1 MRDHRRC
8 DANRSSCEQ
17 TLRCGGGIAGVESYS
32 GNCDCIFYGTRR
44 GAARI
49 GARHYQRL
57 SAAPVTR
64 ANITQVKIDMF
75 DFLKRGRLIRRG
87 LASRK
92 TRRRR
97 PRSELRR
104 SLEYAPYS
112 KLLIFAMFV
121 GGLAFLV
128 FSGQQPEPTKN
139 FVIAL
144 LVLAT
149 AITQLWINQPKSF
162 SRSSRIL
169 LIFGVIL
176 VQLTVTKLLLVICNS
191 GNYQFL
197 KPEMGGLIT
206 PYAFAPL
213 VLSVLLGRQHGLYA
227 AFFVS
232 LWSSVLF
239 GPIDA
244 PLLVTSLI
252 SGFTA
257 VSLTLQVR
265 RRSKLIRAGFGVGL
279 AIWLLSLT
287 FGLIGPINW
296 FYPTANDWGMIGV
309 QSALAIGNGIITAT
323 IVGGALPMLENVFG
337 ITTDISWLEASDINH
352 PLLRRMTIE
361 APGTYHHSLAVANLA
376 EAAAEAI
383 GANATLCRVC
393 AYFHDVGK
401 LVKPDYF
408 TENMSFERNP
418 HEDLAPT
425 MSALIII
432 AHVKEGVDLALKHKL
447 NQRIIDIIQEHHGT
461 SLVYYFYKRAQQMH
475 EDARAG
481 GKIMKMRQD
490 DIPEVREESFRYS
503 GPKPQT
509 KESAIVS
516 LADAVESASRSL
528 EKPTPAKIEQLVND
542 IIDQRISDHQ
552 LDECDLT
559 LRDVRVIAERFRFT
573 LMTMLHSRIAYP
585 KHETKSPTPREDS
598 ARPDVMVT
606 TRKPETA
613 PPVSAA

>member
-1 MRDHRRC
+1 
-8 DANRSSCEQ
+8 
-17 TLRCGGGIAGVESYS
+17 
-32 GNCDCIFYGTRR
+32 
-44 GAARI
+44 
-49 GARHYQRL
+49 
-57 SAAPVTR
+57 
-64 ANITQVKIDMF
+64 MF

-92 TRRRR
+92 IRRRR
-97 PRSELRR
+97 PRSELARN
-104 SLEYAPYS
+104 LEYAPYM
-112 KLLIFAMFV
+112 KALIFVMFA

-128 FSGQQPEPTKN
+128 FSGQQPEPAKN
-139 FVIAL
+139 YVIAL

-162 SRSSRIL
+162 YQNSRL
-169 LIFGVIL
+169 LLVFGVIL
-176 VQLTVTKLLLVICNS
+176 AQLAVTKLLLVICNS
-191 GNYQFL
+191 GNYRFL
-197 KPEMGGLIT
+197 KPEMAGLIT

-213 VLSVLLGRQHGLYA
+213 ALSVLLGRQHGLYA

-232 LWSSVLF
+232 IWSSMLF
-239 GPIDA
+239 CSIDA
-244 PLLVTSLI
+244 PLLITSLI
-252 SGFTA
+252 SGFTY

-265 RRSKLIRAGFGVGL
+265 RRSKLIRAGLYVGL

-287 FGLIGPINW
+287 FGSIGPINW
-296 FYPTANDWGMIGV
+296 FFPMANDWGMIGL
-309 QSALAIGNGIITAT
+309 QSALAIGNGLLTAT
-323 IVGGALPMLENVFG
+323 LVGGALPMLEHLFR
-337 ITTDISWLEASDINH
+337 ITTDISWLEASDLNH

-361 APGTYHHSLAVANLA
+361 APGTYHHSLVVANLA

-393 AYFHDVGK
+393 SYFHDVGK
-401 LVKPDYF
+401 LVKPEYF

-418 HEDLAPT
+418 HDDLAPT
-425 MSALIII
+425 MSVLIII

-461 SLVYYFYKRAQQMH
+461 SLVYYFYQRALQQH

-481 GKIMKMRQD
+481 GKIMKLRED
-490 DIPEVREESFRYS
+490 DIPDVREESFRYS

-509 KESAIVS
+509 RESAIVS
-516 LADAVESASRSL
+516 LADMVESASRSL
-528 EKPTPAKIEQLVND
+528 EKPTPQKIEQLVNEL
-542 IIDQRISDHQ
+542 IEERIADRQ

-559 LRDVRVIAERFRFT
+559 LAELKVIAERFRFT
-573 LMTMLHSRIAYP
+573 LMMMLHSRIAYP
-585 KHETKSPTPREDS
+585 KHGPKMAVPREEPL
-598 ARPDVMVT
+598 RPDVMAA

>member
-1 MRDHRRC
+1 
-8 DANRSSCEQ
+8 
-17 TLRCGGGIAGVESYS
+17 
-32 GNCDCIFYGTRR
+32 
-44 GAARI
+44 
-49 GARHYQRL
+49 
-57 SAAPVTR
+57 
-64 ANITQVKIDMF
+64 MF
-75 DFLKRGRLIRRG
+75 DSFKRGRLIRRG

-92 TRRRR
+92 MRRRR
-97 PRSELRR
+97 ARSELKRN
-104 SLEYAPYS
+104 LEYSPYI
-112 KLLIFAMFV
+112 KVVIFAVFV

-169 LIFGVIL
+169 LIFSVIL
-176 VQLTVTKLLLVICNS
+176 VQLSVTKLLLVLCNS
-191 GNYQFL
+191 GSYRFL
-197 KPEMGGLIT
+197 KPEMAGLIM

-213 VLSVLLGRQHGLYA
+213 VLSVLLGRHHGLYA

-232 LWSSVLF
+232 LWSSILF

-265 RRSKLIRAGFGVGL
+265 RRGQLVRAGFCVGL

-287 FGLIGPINW
+287 FGLIGPISW
-296 FYPTANDWGMIGV
+296 FYPTANDWGMLGY
-309 QSALAIGNGIITAT
+309 QSALAIGNGILTAT
-323 IVGGALPMLENVFG
+323 LVGGALPILENLFQ
-337 ITTDISWLEASDINH
+337 ITTDISWLEASDLNH
-352 PLLRRMTIE
+352 PLLRRM
-361 APGTYHHSLAVANLA
+361 
-376 EAAAEAI
+376 
-383 GANATLCRVC
+383 
-393 AYFHDVGK
+393 
-401 LVKPDYF
+401 

-418 HEDLAPT
+418 HDDLAPT

-432 AHVKEGVDLALKHKL
+432 AHVKEGVDLALKYRL

-461 SLVYYFYKRAQQMH
+461 SIVRYFYQRALQQH

-481 GKIMKMRQD
+481 GKIMKLRED
-490 DIPEVREESFRYS
+490 DIPDVKEESFRYG

-516 LADAVESASRSL
+516 LADTIESASRSL
-528 EKPTPAKIEQLVND
+528 EKPTPQKIETLVNEL
-542 IIDQRISDHQ
+542 IEERISDRQ
-552 LDECDLT
+552 LDDCDLT
-559 LRDVRVIAERFRFT
+559 LGELKIIAERFRFT
-573 LMTMLHSRIAYP
+573 LLMMLHRRIAYP
-585 KHETKSPTPREDS
+585 KPGHKTTTIIPREGS
-598 ARPDVMVT
+598 RPDVMVA